1 MCRTVNYVLRHIIII
16 IFWYK
21 LKSEVT
27 NRIKVSILVRQAA
40 AQRHILVV
48 DDDELVS
55 EYLGAL
61 LEAESYNV
69 VVLNEP
75 REALNYFK
83 EHPDDFDLIIT
94 DQVMPGL
101 TGVEISQKIL
111 ELRPSI
117 PILLITGYSEKIT
130 AENAKSFGLSGFFS
144 KPINEDLFLSQISQL
159 VSAGQ
164 MATAH

>member
-1 MCRTVNYVLRHIIII
+1 MVG
-16 IFWYK
+16 
-21 LKSEVT
+21 
-27 NRIKVSILVRQAA
+27 QAA
-40 AQRHILVV
+40 SKHHILVV

-61 LEAESYNV
+61 LEAESYDV

-75 REALNYFK
+75 QEALNYFK

-130 AENAKSFGLSGFFS
+130 AENAQSFGLSGFFS
-144 KPINEDLFLSQISQL
+144 KPINEDLFLNHISQL
-159 VSAGQ
+159 VSESQ
-164 MATAH
+164 VAHAH

>member
-1 MCRTVNYVLRHIIII
+1 MRFVTAQ
-16 IFWYK
+16 IFHFGIELFSRLLFVVK
-21 LKSEVT
+21 E
-27 NRIKVSILVRQAA
+27 SILAIQSRSKH
-40 AQRHILVV
+40 HILVV

-61 LEAESYNV
+61 LEAESYDV

-83 EHPDDFDLIIT
+83 EHADDFDLIIT

-130 AENAKSFGLSGFFS
+130 AENAKSFGLRGFFS
-144 KPINEDLFLSQISQL
+144 KPINEDLFLNEISHLVSESQL
-159 VSAGQ
+159 
-164 MATAH
+164 AHAH

>member
-1 MCRTVNYVLRHIIII
+1 MLIVKEGNVLAGQA
-16 IFWYK
+16 
-21 LKSEVT
+21 VT
-27 NRIKVSILVRQAA
+27 GRQ
-40 AQRHILVV
+40 ILVV

-61 LEAESYNV
+61 LEAESYEV

-75 REALNYFK
+75 VAALKYFK

-101 TGVEISQKIL
+101 TGVEISKAIL
-111 ELRPSI
+111 ELRPGM

-130 AENAKSFGLSGFFS
+130 AENAQSYGLSGFFS
-144 KPINEDLFLSQISQL
+144 KPINEDLFLNKISHL
-159 VSAGQ
+159 VSGQ
-164 MATAH
+164 LAPAY

>member
-1 MCRTVNYVLRHIIII
+1 MCRTVNYVLRHIIVI

-144 KPINEDLFLSQISQL
+144 KPINEDLFLNQISLL
-159 VSAGQ
+159 VSESQ
-164 MATAH
+164 MAAAH

>member
-1 MCRTVNYVLRHIIII
+1 MA
-16 IFWYK
+16 
-21 LKSEVT
+21 
-27 NRIKVSILVRQAA
+27 RQAV

-61 LEAESYNV
+61 LEAESYDV

-75 REALNYFK
+75 VAALNYFK

-144 KPINEDLFLSQISQL
+144 KPINEDLFLNQISQL
-159 VSAGQ
+159 VSESQ
-164 MATAH
+164 VVHAH

>member
-1 MCRTVNYVLRHIIII
+1 M
-16 IFWYK
+16 
-21 LKSEVT
+21 EG
-27 NRIKVSILVRQAA
+27 QAVA
-40 AQRHILVV
+40 GHHILVV

-61 LEAESYNV
+61 LEAESYEV

-75 REALNYFK
+75 VAALKYFK

-101 TGVEISQKIL
+101 TGVEISKAIL
-111 ELRPSI
+111 ELRPGM

-144 KPINEDLFLSQISQL
+144 KPINEDLFLNKISHL
-159 VSAGQ
+159 VSGEL
-164 MATAH
+164 ATAH